1 MPKKKDRPYRDVKP
15 VLHIYCEGE
24 KTEPNYLN
32 DYIAKYFPT
41 NRLLKVVKIETTKK
55 NTPKQLVDEA
65 VAAKAAAKKN
75 SLDDDI
81 FWVVYDRESE
91 QKYSDKLHASAYE
104 KAIKHDINLAISNVC
119 FEAWL
124 LLHFKDTNAQ
134 YTCYDDLRNKSVLR
148 TECQKRGISD
158 YDKGNKA
165 IFTKLKKNEIEIA
178 RERAIRINEQTKIS
192 ADPSRTKPYQWNP
205 YTDVYKLL
213 DAIDEFANKYK

>member
-65 VAAKAAAKKN
+65 AAAKAAAKKN
-75 SLDDDI
+75 SLDDDV

-91 QKYSDKLHASAYE
+91 QKYSDKLHAAAYD
-104 KAIKHDINLAISNVC
+104 KAQKHAIYLAISNVC
-119 FEAWL
+119 FEVWL
-124 LLHFKDTNAQ
+124 LLHFHDTTAQ
-134 YTCYDDLRNKSVLR
+134 FANFDDLKKNSTLR
-148 TECQKRGISD
+148 SECKKRGLLD
-158 YDKGNKA
+158 YDKADKTIFSILTEDEIKQARSRAKKINKH
-165 IFTKLKKNEIEIA
+165 TEEC
-178 RERAIRINEQTKIS
+178 
-192 ADPSRTKPYQWNP
+192 ADSSSTKPYQWNP
-205 YTDVYKLL
+205 YTDVYRLL
-213 DAIDEFANKYK
+213 DAIDEFAKK